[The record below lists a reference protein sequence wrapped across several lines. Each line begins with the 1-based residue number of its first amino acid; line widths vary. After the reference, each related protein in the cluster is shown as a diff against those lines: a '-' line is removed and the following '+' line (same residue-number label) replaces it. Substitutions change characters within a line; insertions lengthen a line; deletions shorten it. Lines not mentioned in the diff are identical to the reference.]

1 MNNQIRLVNILEKS
15 ESVFVNVEDKA
26 KNKKTNK
33 KENPSIDE
41 IDHYYFSKNKVEL
54 LKYKIDELKFIAKK
68 YGLRFSGTKPVLSDR
83 IKTYFTR
90 SKSAVIIQS
99 LFRAWIVRKVIL
111 LRGPAFKNRKLCVN
125 DTDFVTMEPID
136 EIVDESFYSYRDAAG
151 FTYGFNISSL
161 VQIMRMNGKLKN
173 PYNRETITG
182 KQITDILD
190 LYNLCFIIYPEFK
203 KDNQRYKP
211 EKPTTNARQ
220 PNLINRHIQPFN
232 NAGAMNRDN
241 EIPFNAYNPQIND
254 TIILTEN
261 QVDRLRRLTELRRL
275 PITQRINNLFVEI
288 DHLGN
293 YTQARWFNI
302 LEMREYLTL
311 YRTLYD
317 IWYYRG
323 NMTRDVRY
331 NICPYLTP
339 FYNINNEIM
348 RNRAN
353 NLTYEQIRH
362 LCLIVFENLV
372 YTGSDDDYRRI
383 GTFHALSALT
393 IVSVGARLAMPWL
406 YESVILHP

>member
-1 MNNQIRLVNILEKS
+1 
-15 ESVFVNVEDKA
+15 
-26 KNKKTNK
+26 
-33 KENPSIDE
+33 
-41 IDHYYFSKNKVEL
+41 
-54 LKYKIDELKFIAKK
+54 
-68 YGLRFSGTKPVLSDR
+68 
-83 IKTYFTR
+83 
-90 SKSAVIIQS
+90 
-99 LFRAWIVRKVIL
+99 
-111 LRGPAFKNRKLCVN
+111 
-125 DTDFVTMEPID
+125 
-136 EIVDESFYSYRDAAG
+136 
-151 FTYGFNISSL
+151 
-161 VQIMRMNGKLKN
+161 
-173 PYNRETITG
+173 
-182 KQITDILD
+182 
-190 LYNLCFIIYPEFK
+190 
-203 KDNQRYKP
+203 
-211 EKPTTNARQ
+211 
-220 PNLINRHIQPFN
+220 
-232 NAGAMNRDN
+232 MNRDN

-254 TIILTEN
+254 NVVLTEN

-353 NLTYEQIRH
+353 NLTYEQIRN